1 MNMKTL
7 TGKQTMTFNDL
18 ARKRYSC
25 RKLAA
30 KPVEQEKI
38 DAIVEAG
45 ILAPTAVNKQP
56 FRIWVAKSP
65 EAVKAIHETTAFTF
79 GAEVFL
85 VVGAKRDEAWVRPA
99 DNANFA
105 DVDATIVATHMM
117 LAIEDQG
124 LATTWVG
131 HFDAPKL
138 QELLPE
144 LAGFDLVAIFPVG
157 YADPSAAPS
166 ALHTRRKSATE
177 LVKCL

>member
-1 MNMKTL
+1 
-7 TGKQTMTFNDL
+7 MTFNDL

-30 KPVEQEKI
+30 KPVEQEKL
-38 DAIVEAG
+38 DAIIEAG

-65 EAVKAIHETTAFTF
+65 DAVKAIHDVTPFTF
-79 GAEVFL
+79 GAGVFL
-85 VVGAKRDEAWVRPA
+85 IVGAKREEAWVRPA
-99 DNANFA
+99 DKANFA

-131 HFDAPKL
+131 HFDAPRL
-138 QELLPE
+138 QELIPE
-144 LAGFDLVAIFPVG
+144 LAGYDLVAIFPVG
-157 YADPSAAPS
+157 YADPAAKP
-166 ALHTRRKSATE
+166 APLHTIRKSVSEIVKE
-177 LVKCL
+177 L

>member
-1 MNMKTL
+1 
-7 TGKQTMTFNDL
+7 MTFNDL

-30 KPVEQEKI
+30 KPVEQEKL
-38 DAIVEAG
+38 DAIIEAG

-65 EAVKAIHETTAFTF
+65 DAVKAIHEVTPYTF

-85 VVGAKRDEAWVRPA
+85 IVGAKREEAWVRPA
-99 DNANFA
+99 DNVNFA

-131 HFDAPKL
+131 YFDAPKL
-138 QELLPE
+138 QELIPE

-157 YADPSAAPS
+157 YADSSASPSPMHAK
-166 ALHTRRKSATE
+166 RKSTEE

>member
-1 MNMKTL
+1 MS
-7 TGKQTMTFNDL
+7 FNNL

-38 DAIVEAG
+38 DAIIEAG
-45 ILAPTAVNKQP
+45 ILAPTACNRQP
-56 FRIWVAKSP
+56 FKIWVAKSP
-65 EAVKAIHETTAFTF
+65 DALKAIHDVTPFTF
-79 GAEVFL
+79 EANVFFI
-85 VVGAKRDEAWVRPA
+85 VGAKRDEAWVRPS

-131 HFDAPKL
+131 YFDAPKL
-138 QELLPE
+138 QILIPE
-144 LAGFDLVAIFPVG
+144 LAGYDLVAVFPVG
-157 YADPSAAPS
+157 YADPEAKPAPQ
-166 ALHTRRKSATE
+166 HTTRKSVFEIVKE
-177 LVKCL
+177 L

>member
-1 MNMKTL
+1 MR
-7 TGKQTMTFNDL
+7 FNEL

-30 KPVEQEKI
+30 RPVEEEKL
-38 DAIVEAG
+38 DAIIEAG

-65 EAVKAIHETTAFTF
+65 EAVKAIGETTPYTF

-85 VVGAKRDEAWVRPA
+85 VVGAKREEAWVRRA
-99 DNANFA
+99 DGANFA
-105 DVDATIVATHMM
+105 DVDATIVATHLM

-131 HFDAPKL
+131 SFDAPKL
-138 QELLPE
+138 QELVPE

-157 YADPSAAPS
+157 YADPAALPS
-166 ALHTRRKSATE
+166 PMHDKRKSVAE
-177 LVKCL
+177 LVKCI

>member
-1 MNMKTL
+1 
-7 TGKQTMTFNDL
+7 MTFNDL

-56 FRIWVAKSP
+56 FRIWVAQSP

>member
-1 MNMKTL
+1 MR
-7 TGKQTMTFNDL
+7 FNDL

-30 KPVEQEKI
+30 RPVEQEKL
-38 DAIVEAG
+38 DAIIEAG

-56 FRIWVAKSP
+56 FRIWVATSDN
-65 EAVKAIHETTAFTF
+65 ALKAIRETTPYTF
-79 GAEVFL
+79 GAETFL
-85 VVGAKRDEAWVRPA
+85 IVGAKRDEAWVRSS

-131 HFDAPKL
+131 SFDAPRL
-138 QELLPE
+138 QKLLPE

-157 YADPSAAPS
+157 YVDPSSSPS
-166 ALHTRRKSATE
+166 PMHAKRKSAAE
-177 LVKCL
+177 LVKGL

>member
-1 MNMKTL
+1 
-7 TGKQTMTFNDL
+7 MTFNDL

-30 KPVEQEKI
+30 KPVEQEKL
-38 DAIVEAG
+38 DAIIEAG

-56 FRIWVAKSP
+56 FRIWVVQSP
-65 EAVKAIHETTAFTF
+65 EAIKAIHETTPYTF
-79 GAEVFL
+79 GAKVFF

-124 LATTWVG
+124 LASTWVG
-131 HFDAPKL
+131 YFDAPKL
-138 QELLPE
+138 QKLLPE
-144 LAGFDLVAIFPVG
+144 LSGFDLVAIFPVG
-157 YADPSAAPS
+157 YADPSATPS
-166 ALHTRRKSATE
+166 PMHASRKSVAE
-177 LVKCL
+177 LVKTL

>member
-1 MNMKTL
+1 
-7 TGKQTMTFNDL
+7 MTFKEL
-18 ARKRYSC
+18 AKRRYSC

-30 KPVEQEKI
+30 KPVEQEKL
-38 DAIVEAG
+38 DAIIEAG
-45 ILAPTAVNKQP
+45 ILAPTACNRQP

-65 EAVKAIHETTAFTF
+65 DAVKAIHEVSPYTF
-79 GAEVFL
+79 GAGVFL
-85 VVGAKRDEAWVRPA
+85 IVGAKRDEAWVRSS
-99 DNANFA
+99 DKANFA

-131 HFDAPKL
+131 SFDAPRL

-157 YADPSAAPS
+157 YADPSAVPS
-166 ALHTRRKSATE
+166 PMHTKRKSVAE
-177 LVKCL
+177 LVRSL